1 MKTTKLLFI
10 PEYRWHREYESFTAN
25 PVDVN
30 VSPDKAIQALTS
42 GTTVTIG
49 FVNYY
54 VDNILGESN
63 KGANINEED

>member
-1 MKTTKLLFI
+1 MKITKLLFI
-10 PEYRWHREYESFTAN
+10 PEYRWHREYESFIAN

-30 VSPDKAIQALTS
+30 VSPDKAFQALTS

-54 VDNILGESN
+54 VDDPLTSN
-63 KGANINEED
+63 

>member
-1 MKTTKLLFI
+1 MKMTKLLFI

-49 FVNYY
+49 FVNFY
-54 VDNILGESN
+54 VDNILEESN

>member
-1 MKTTKLLFI
+1 MKMTKLLFI

-49 FVNYY
+49 FVNFY
-54 VDNILGESN
+54 VDEPLTSN
-63 KGANINEED
+63 

>member
-1 MKTTKLLFI
+1 MKKTKLLFI

-49 FVNYY
+49 FVNFY
-54 VDNILGESN
+54 VDNILGEQ
-63 KGANINEED
+63 

>member
-1 MKTTKLLFI
+1 MKMTKLLFI

-49 FVNYY
+49 FGNFY
-54 VDNILGESN
+54 VDDPLTSN
-63 KGANINEED
+63 